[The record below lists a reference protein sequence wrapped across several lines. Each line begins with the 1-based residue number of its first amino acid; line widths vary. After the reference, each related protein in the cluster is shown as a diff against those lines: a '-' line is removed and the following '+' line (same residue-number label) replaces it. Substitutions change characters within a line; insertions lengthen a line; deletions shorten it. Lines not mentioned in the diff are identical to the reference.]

1 MERILEGT
9 EHVRVY
15 DTDVIPLSEILKNK
29 IRSAYIWNDY
39 YMVVPESDDEYANL
53 VYVINK
59 NTKKVERTMCILFIH
74 ILDDATEIS
83 PEELKRALT

>member
-1 MERILEGT
+1 
-9 EHVRVY
+9 
-15 DTDVIPLSEILKNK
+15 
-29 IRSAYIWNDY
+29 
-39 YMVVPESDDEYANL
+39 MVVPESDDEYANL